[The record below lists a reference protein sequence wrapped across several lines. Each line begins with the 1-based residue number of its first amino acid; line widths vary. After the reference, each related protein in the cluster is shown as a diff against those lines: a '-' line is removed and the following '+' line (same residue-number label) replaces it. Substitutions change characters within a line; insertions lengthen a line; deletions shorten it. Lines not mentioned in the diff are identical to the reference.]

1 MVGESMGGHIVG
13 YYACLYPG
21 DLSSVCMVCPHG
33 IDFPGYKD
41 IKDQFAKDGKHF
53 LLPENLD
60 ELKSMVKRATFMSI
74 PWPTIVLRGMLQERL
89 LNKKFLFKRKY
100 IV

>member
-1 MVGESMGGHIVG
+1 MGGHIVG
-13 YYACLYPG
+13 YYASLHPK

-41 IKDQFAKDGKHF
+41 IKDQFAKDGRHF

-60 ELKSMVKRATFMSI
+60 ETKIMVKRATFMNV
-74 PWPTIVLRGMLQERL
+74 PWPAIVLRGMLQERML
-89 LNKKFLFKRKY
+89 HQRFLRKRMY
-100 IV
+100 LVF

>member
-53 LLPENLD
+53 LLP
-60 ELKSMVKRATFMSI
+60 S
-74 PWPTIVLRGMLQERL
+74 
-89 LNKKFLFKRKY
+89 
-100 IV
+100 